1 MDHVIKIYKEAF
13 AEYGDSE
20 KSVLWPKGKQKE
32 RFEALCQNIHKNDF
46 SILDFGCGTAELY
59 NYLNKKFDLF
69 EYTGVDI
76 VEDFIFFSKEKYAL
90 PNAEFSKIDDVT
102 DVKDNYD
109 FIVASGTFNTLFV
122 DSYGEHFKILQHTLF
137 HLFNKTN
144 RYLAINLLNKDVDF
158 IQKGS
163 YHQDVMELYYYAV
176 KNLSKRVVID
186 QSYMPY
192 EFTIIIYK
200 DQTIIEHNKYRE
212 D

>member
-1 MDHVIKIYKEAF
+1 M
-13 AEYGDSE
+13 
-20 KSVLWPKGKQKE
+20 
-32 RFEALCQNIHKNDF
+32 
-46 SILDFGCGTAELY
+46 
-59 NYLNKKFDLF
+59 
-69 EYTGVDI
+69 
-76 VEDFIFFSKEKYAL
+76 
-90 PNAEFSKIDDVT
+90 
-102 DVKDNYD
+102 
-109 FIVASGTFNTLFV
+109 